1 MYKVKSLEVSKKILK
16 FTVTVG
22 NVNTALLKN
31 NRSRKFKK
39 YNNKQ
44 QYNYQ
49 VDLTDMIILNPQ
61 NK

>member
-1 MYKVKSLEVSKKILK
+1 MYKVKRLKVSKKILK
-16 FTVTVG
+16 FTITG

-31 NRSRKFKK
+31 NWSRKFKK
-39 YNNKQ
+39 YNNKE